1 MFYAHLLLSKRGP
14 LAKIWL
20 AAHWEKKLTKAHI
33 FECNLERAIESIT
46 LPKVTVALRTSG
58 HLLLGV
64 VRIYSRKAKYLLA
77 DCNEALIK
85 MKFAFRPG
93 IVDLP
98 EENLEATYNAITL
111 PEEFH
116 DFDMHLLPDLNAI
129 DVAEHF
135 TLNQSRV
142 EDITVRD
149 DYGNENEIFRQGN
162 ILDETLLIS
171 TSNSLQPEHNSAFL
185 AGDQGVIYDNRLLF
199 ILDGFGDEG
208 VAGDM
213 LDNLLSTE
221 QDVLTEDVLG
231 ISKEIPLPPAFE
243 NNSMDNAASILPA
256 ESHTLLN
263 ETTLL
268 LDEDEEFAL
277 QPVDITANAEKKKNK
292 KKRKLLVD
300 VEKELSSSTIRSQLS
315 DFLDTISTVDI
326 APPTRKLM
334 MWKETG
340 GVENL
345 LSNPSQCMINM
356 KLQKLFT
363 RCLGHCKFKT
373 GRKGDDLESELD
385 QSKQQEL
392 IEMTVLE
399 EPSYLQQSKEKETSR
414 ASMDE
419 NSRKREA
426 SQANENLLR
435 TCDQLLEI
443 SSLFYTSLTQEKE
456 KNFTEPLDD
465 DNLMDNMQDTEEKRW
480 NKRIHHIL
488 KSLHHIR
495 EAGVSSISLLKF
507 CRNNNRKQVSTKFYS
522 FLVLKKQ
529 LAIELSQ
536 STPYADIIA
545 TPGPRFYII

>member
-33 FECNLERAIESIT
+33 FECNLETTISSII
-46 LPKVTVALRTSG
+46 LPKVTIALRTSG

-64 VRIYSRKAKYLLA
+64 VRIYNRKVKYLLA
-77 DCNEALIK
+77 DCNDALIK
-85 MKFAFRPG
+85 MKLAFRPG

-116 DFDMHLLPDLNAI
+116 DFDMQLLPDLNAI

-142 EDITVRD
+142 EDITVRE
-149 DYGNENEIFRQGN
+149 DYGVETEMFRQGSL
-162 ILDETLLIS
+162 LDDNLLMS
-171 TSNSLQPEHNSAFL
+171 TSNSFQPEHNSTFPTK
-185 AGDQGVIYDNRLLF
+185 DKEEMFDNRLLF

-221 QDVLTEDVLG
+221 QDGLTEDILD
-231 ISKEIPLPPAFE
+231 ISKEIPLLPAIE
-243 NNSMDNAASILPA
+243 NDSVDSHNAASILPA

-268 LDEDEEFAL
+268 PKEDEGFAL
-277 QPVDITANAEKKKNK
+277 EPVDATANTEKKRNK
-292 KKRKLLVD
+292 RKRKLLVD
-300 VEKELSSSTIRSQLS
+300 VEKELSSSAIRNQLTN
-315 DFLDTISTVDI
+315 FLDTISTVDI
-326 APPTRKLM
+326 APPSRKLM

-345 LSNPSQCMINM
+345 LSNPSHCLINM
-356 KLQKLFT
+356 KLQ
-363 RCLGHCKFKT
+363 RLGA
-373 GRKGDDLESELD
+373 GD
-385 QSKQQEL
+385 Q
-392 IEMTVLE
+392 V
-399 EPSYLQQSKEKETSR
+399 P
-414 ASMDE
+414 
-419 NSRKREA
+419 
-426 SQANENLLR
+426 
-435 TCDQLLEI
+435 EI
-443 SSLFYTSLTQEKE
+443 SLLHTTMGQEKE
-456 KNFTEPLDD
+456 KSLIVPYDD
-465 DNLMDNMQDTEEKRW
+465 DNLIENMQDSEEKRW
-480 NKRIHHIL
+480 NKRTHQIL
-488 KSLHHIR
+488 KSLHHICDT
-495 EAGVSSISLLKF
+495 GVSSISLLKL
-507 CRNNNRKQVSTKFYS
+507 CRNNNRKQVSAKFYS

-536 STPYADIIA
+536 SAPYADVIA
-545 TPGPRFYII
+545 TPGPRFYLI